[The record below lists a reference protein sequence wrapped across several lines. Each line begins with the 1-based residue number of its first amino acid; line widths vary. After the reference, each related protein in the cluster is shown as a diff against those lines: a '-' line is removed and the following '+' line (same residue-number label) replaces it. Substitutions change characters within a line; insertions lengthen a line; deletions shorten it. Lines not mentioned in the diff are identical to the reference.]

1 MEKVF
6 IQDKKFEK
14 EYLLTNKLQIA
25 DYENCIFNNCD
36 LSNTDLSQRV
46 FLDCEFNSC
55 NLSSVKLIKTGL
67 KNVKFKDCKLLGLHF
82 ENCDPFLFE
91 VDFDTCFLKLSS
103 FYKLRLKKTR
113 FKNSDLSEVDFT
125 EADLANSLFDNCDLS
140 GARFERTI
148 LEKADLRSS
157 RNYSIDPELN
167 KIKKAKFSIHGI
179 AGLLDKYDIEIE

>member
-1 MEKVF
+1 MERTY

-14 EYLLTNKLQIA
+14 EDLTTNEFAIA
-25 DYENCIFNNCD
+25 DYENCIFTNCD
-36 LSNTDLSQRV
+36 FSNADLSQRV
-46 FLDCEFNSC
+46 FLECEFNSC
-55 NLSSVKLIKTGL
+55 NLSTANLLKTGL

-113 FKNSDLSEVDFT
+113 FKNSDLTEVDFT
-125 EADLANSLFDNCDLS
+125 EAELANSLFDNCDLG

-148 LEKADLRSS
+148 LEKADLRTS
-157 RNYSIDPELN
+157 RNYSIDPEIN
-167 KIKKAKFSIHGI
+167 KIKKAKFSIYGI
-179 AGLLDKYDIEIE
+179 AGLLNKYDIEIE

>member
-1 MEKVF
+1 MERVF
-6 IQDKKFEK
+6 IQDKKIEK

-25 DYENCIFNNCD
+25 DYENCVFNNCD
-36 LSNTDLSQRV
+36 LSNFDLSQRV

-55 NLSSVKLIKTGL
+55 NLSSAKLIKTGL
-67 KNVKFKDCKLLGLHF
+67 KNVTFKDCKLLGLHF
-82 ENCDPFLFE
+82 ENCDQFLFE
-91 VDFDTCFLKLSS
+91 VDFDNCVLNLSS
-103 FYKLRLKKTR
+103 FYKLKLKKTR
-113 FKNSDLSEVDFT
+113 FKDSNLSEVDFT
-125 EADLANSLFDNCDLS
+125 ETDLTSSLLDNCDLS

-148 LEKADLRSS
+148 LEKADLRTS